1 MRHLLA
7 LLLFAPSLCLAQ
19 TGLFIG
25 EAFLSYE
32 SCFASAE
39 ITGCT
44 IGESYVLRATGL
56 YTVWGGSCDQGDAAF
71 EALNLATPTPYSPWV
86 WNDICDGCQ
95 NNRPTPDLFN
105 PEHVY
110 EFPFIAESE
119 TQTFHFQD
127 SGGCGN
133 NCGGIQFE
141 IYEVDP
147 PAIPAHV
154 PLEGLI
160 AWYPLDQSLEDS
172 HGGHDGFGSS
182 PSFEVD
188 GGILL
193 QSGDAPVELPS
204 SLVVNDMGGGLTMGG
219 WIRQDATEMVWRVV
233 IDLTNGNSN
242 NAWSDRATLSAEQVD
257 GVMRWVTGFKTGDD
271 MANNVS
277 RVLSLPDPDMVGVWR
292 HVMAVWDVNDV
303 VKIYV
308 NGAPLDGSLDISD
321 ATDFDLT
328 GGNTG
333 SRRIGGRAHNSDPNR
348 LWHGAMKDIG
358 IWGRALQADEIEGLY
373 LSTPGCTDPS
383 ACNYQSYA
391 THDNGGCDY
400 CSCVGKFHL
409 GASFSNPIVSHG
421 TQEIYTPWG
430 AADLSE
436 IEDVSVTKLVG
447 GEGFFVALKEDSTIA
462 VISPEL
468 NTNPIQFDQPVIDI
482 AAGRGDISAVLLD
495 GSVADFGNNSSDY
508 FITEITNA
516 THCARSWNFGMA
528 LKEDGSLDGWGN
540 FYPSPDS
547 LTDIIAIDAGVWHA
561 VALTS
566 DGRIHEWGYDG
577 QSGEVLTSSEA
588 IASLTGIVDISAGTS
603 ATMAIFE
610 DGSAKAW
617 TWPEGMVYLDIPA
630 SEGVVDGAVNWS
642 ISTYITYDGRS
653 VTSSNFGNADVQ
665 LDVEPQIACGVC
677 VYDFD
682 GNDICNEGAV
692 LGCIDSTACNYELA
706 HTIDDG
712 SCIPSGCLDASACN
726 FNPLAQCAGEACDF
740 SCCPGPGC
748 CSSVEYW
755 DAVLQQ
761 CIYPAPDTLIIMVTD
776 TVFIESETSPISC
789 GAGTVWDPVNEECIV
804 AIPAD
809 INFDGCVTVADLLEL
824 LAVHGTCPPY
834 PEWPDNTAD
843 NTWTCGDPLNYW
855 DYDYATVLIG
865 EQCWFAENLR
875 AENYRNGDPIPSDLS
890 GSEWTTT
897 TSGATS
903 TYGEGISACSN
914 YSPDIDACDEA
925 QALVEFGRLYNWHAT
940 DDPRGICPSGWHVPH
955 DGDWT
960 SLEEYVGSQGHFGTE
975 GMVLKSS
982 TGWHNSGNGT
992 DHFGFRGL
1000 PSGFRSDSDGHFW
1013 DAGNQSIWWSSTPSS
1028 GTAWTRFLNSN
1039 ESEIER
1045 YNHDVRDG
1053 FSVRCIK
1060 D

>member
-1 MRHLLA
+1 MRKPLA
-7 LLLFAPSLCLAQ
+7 LLLLLPCALLAQ
-19 TGLFIG
+19 
-25 EAFLSYE
+25 
-32 SCFASAE
+32 
-39 ITGCT
+39 
-44 IGESYVLRATGL
+44 V
-56 YTVWGGSCDQGDAAF
+56 
-71 EALNLATPTPYSPWV
+71 
-86 WNDICDGCQ
+86 
-95 NNRPTPDLFN
+95 PD
-105 PEHVY
+105 Y
-110 EFPFIAESE
+110 
-119 TQTFHFQD
+119 
-127 SGGCGN
+127 
-133 NCGGIQFE
+133 
-141 IYEVDP
+141 
-147 PAIPAHV
+147 V
-154 PLEGLI
+154 PLDGLV
-160 AWYPLDQSLEDS
+160 AWYPLDGNGEDAGPLELNGIVNNATPLNNRLGAANQALSFDGDGDWINLGNLDDWDFVDYS
-172 HGGHDGFGSS
+172 INLWYSTTENPDLADYRALICRGDAYGVHIGDTGGGGGANSMAYVNANGFSGAFNYVDLSDGHWHMMTAVRSS
-182 PSFEVD
+182 ENGYLKLYVD
-188 GGILL
+188 GGLAD
-193 QSGDAPVELPS
+193 SVEAGS
-204 SLVVNDMGGGLTMGG
+204 
-219 WIRQDATEMVWRVV
+219 
-233 IDLTNGNSN
+233 
-242 NAWSDRATLSAEQVD
+242 
-257 GVMRWVTGFKTGDD
+257 
-271 MANNVS
+271 
-277 RVLSLPDPDMVGVWR
+277 
-292 HVMAVWDVNDV
+292 
-303 VKIYV
+303 
-308 NGAPLDGSLDISD
+308 GSLSSPQPLSIGRYWDINPHW
-321 ATDFDLT
+321 FN
-328 GGNTG
+328 GG
-333 SRRIGGRAHNSDPNR
+333 ID
-348 LWHGAMKDIG
+348 DCG

-776 TVFIESETSPISC
+776 TVFIESETSPLSC

-824 LAVHGTCPPY
+824 LVVHGTCPPY